1 MNNLHSSK
9 NNSASIHQ
17 TGYCAVFVLL
27 GVNIDELIVNTV
39 FIGFCCL
46 LSIFY
51 VLASACAIPFC
62 KSVAKRM
69 HDFLII
75 PTTEDLSTSW
85 EDVKNTEKN
94 IYVEFNPIN
103 NTAQGV

>member
-1 MNNLHSSK
+1 MNSLHSSK

-39 FIGFCCL
+39 FIGF
-46 LSIFY
+46 FY

-62 KSVAKRM
+62 KSVARKM

-85 EDVKNTEKN
+85 EDVKNTETN
-94 IYVEFNPIN
+94 IYVDFNPIN